1 MIRYM
6 VTEQDLR
13 DAIEAAKPGWLD
25 RAKSRTE
32 QFVVAGRYDE
42 SSGIWSEIKQIYIQ
56 AACRGWI
63 ADPDR
68 MEGLTLAARDYLESL
83 G

>member
-42 SSGIWSEIKQIYIQ
+42 SSGIWSEIKQIYPTF
-56 AACRGWI
+56 A
-63 ADPDR
+63 
-68 MEGLTLAARDYLESL
+68 
-83 G
+83 